1 MKTVSMI
8 ACLMA
13 VATII
18 TGCKSDAETAKGAE
32 KAAQLA
38 AIKFITFSNGAEIP
52 VEYEEGS
59 ITAKKTPNFMI
70 LKDILGQDVVY
81 LVDTEY
87 VKVKYGGLNDEASQR
102 YRKDKEEMVKK
113 NLFGFQL
120 VMDKY
125 FKENGSFKDEYLA
138 FIEKC
143 RLAVERETEG
153 NPKATKYFK
162 NFVARR
168 IADKILQKNKGEIP
182 DVLIKPTLP
191 VEYRKG
197 ASVTET
203 FSPKPPIK

>member
-1 MKTVSMI
+1 MKTASMV

-13 VATII
+13 VATMT
-18 TGCKSDAETAKGAE
+18 TGCKSDAEAAKDAAR
-32 KAAQLA
+32 AAQVA
-38 AIKFITFSNGAEIP
+38 ATKFVTFSNGAEIP
-52 VEYEEGS
+52 VEYKEGS
-59 ITAKKTPNFMI
+59 TTSKETPPFMV

-87 VKVKYGGLNDEASQR
+87 VKEKYGGLDEEASQR

-153 NPKATKYFK
+153 NPKATKPLK
-162 NFVARR
+162 NFWARK

-182 DVLIKPTLP
+182 DTPINLTLP
-191 VEYRKG
+191 AEYRKG
-197 ASVTET
+197 VSVTET
-203 FSPKPPIK
+203 FTPKSPIK